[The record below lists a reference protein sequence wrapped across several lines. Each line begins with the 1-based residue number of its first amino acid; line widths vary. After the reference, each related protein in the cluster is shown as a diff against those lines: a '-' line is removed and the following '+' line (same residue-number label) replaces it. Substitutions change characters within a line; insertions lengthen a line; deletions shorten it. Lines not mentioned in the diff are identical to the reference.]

1 MTKSGVP
8 VAHEVFP
15 GNTADVK
22 TFAKIMTV
30 IKHKYRLKQVIL
42 IADRG
47 MISEE
52 NLLNLEQMEYS
63 YLVGVRMR
71 KLPGVL
77 QKKLLEP
84 LDPEGETADMEQVFQ
99 PQRLGGKP
107 KPTIYTKTGTL
118 KNFSDEDLE
127 KLFIKNILKKKIST
141 FDKNKLLEILFLF
154 VSFPL
159 SPNGISAG
167 N

>member
-1 MTKSGVP
+1 
-8 VAHEVFP
+8 
-15 GNTADVK
+15 
-22 TFAKIMTV
+22 
-30 IKHKYRLKQVIL
+30 
-42 IADRG
+42 

-52 NLLNLEQMEYS
+52 NLLHLEQMEYS

-77 QKKLLEP
+77 QKKLLV
-84 LDPEGETADMEQVFQ
+84 DPEDETADMEQVFQ